1 MKPNPAGSSP
11 EACKDPGRAERS
23 CPVCQGWGGASGL
36 GSESKPGPGPG
47 AASGPGPGPAAT
59 SGPGLRPSTAPGPG
73 LGPGVVPEAGPGG
86 PGAVSGPG
94 ATSGPGP
101 SPQPGPGAGSVPGPG
116 AAPSPGLR
124 QGSGTAPKA
133 SEPMA
138 APPPAPPPKS
148 EATTVQAPRQKVL
161 VTGGG
166 GYLGFS
172 LGSSLARSGTAVV
185 LLDLRRPQWELPPGT
200 EFLQVQWCG
209 SWGVREAG
217 GGGGWGRDLR
227 WHRWHCSAGP
237 PWPTAPHVL
246 IHGKGT
252 LKLQPHRGL
261 MGT

>member
-1 MKPNPAGSSP
+1 
-11 EACKDPGRAERS
+11 
-23 CPVCQGWGGASGL
+23 
-36 GSESKPGPGPG
+36 
-47 AASGPGPGPAAT
+47 
-59 SGPGLRPSTAPGPG
+59 
-73 LGPGVVPEAGPGG
+73 
-86 PGAVSGPG
+86 
-94 ATSGPGP
+94 
-101 SPQPGPGAGSVPGPG
+101 
-116 AAPSPGLR
+116 
-124 QGSGTAPKA
+124 
-133 SEPMA
+133 MA

-148 EATTVQAPRQKVL
+148 EATSVQAPQQKVL

-209 SWGVREAG
+209 SWGAGGEAG

-252 LKLQPHRGL
+252 LKPQPHRGL